1 MVYLVKWRKPLWGL
15 INWTCKICAR
25 MQSKERETKRGSG
38 NTGSIHRVTRSGC
51 AVHLG
56 STPAA
61 AHHVNRSSGFPHAG
75 KPGPTHVPICIV
87 ETTLKVLAPVSLDV
101 TPLCRAVQVSSHWNL
116 KSGWDLSHFQAT

>member
-1 MVYLVKWRKPLWGL
+1 MCENAKQRKGNKARFREYGVHTQGYPVRVCRPLVS
-15 INWTCKICAR
+15 A
-25 MQSKERETKRGSG
+25 
-38 NTGSIHRVTRSGC
+38 
-51 AVHLG
+51 
-56 STPAA
+56 PAA

>member
-1 MVYLVKWRKPLWGL
+1 MCENAKQRKG
-15 INWTCKICAR
+15 NKAR
-25 MQSKERETKRGSG
+25 FREYP
-38 NTGSIHRVTRSGC
+38 GSIHRVTRSGC